1 MLHTMNKKTYIKPE
15 LEVVEI
21 ESVEVIA
28 TSIPLVEEDG
38 AEQLTNNYRP
48 RRGKWGNLWST
59 EE

>member
-1 MLHTMNKKTYIKPE
+1 MNKKTYIKPE

-59 EE
+59 ED